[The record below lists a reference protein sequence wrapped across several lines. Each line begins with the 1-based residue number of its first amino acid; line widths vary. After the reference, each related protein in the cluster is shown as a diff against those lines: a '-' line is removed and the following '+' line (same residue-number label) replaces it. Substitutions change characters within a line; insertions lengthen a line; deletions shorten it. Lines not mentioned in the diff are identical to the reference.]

1 MFYQADK
8 IDSILICD
16 VCDSKMVDPRLLPCG
31 KSVCNRCVD
40 LLFDTGKERI
50 KCQNCAKTHEIPEEG
65 FLKNLALQK
74 LLEFENKEDSRS
86 NLIEE
91 FKKVLEI
98 LKAEKKSIESTLE
111 CGDAK
116 IRDHCD
122 KVRND
127 MQFAIEQADAK
138 LDEFHKEF
146 MDEIDNHEKEC
157 QAKFKSIKQN
167 KVDIEKALNESN
179 ELLSKSDQLLKQF
192 KIDQT
197 ESTTLFERAH
207 SLLTKLETNKDRIQK
222 EMFNESLLKFDR
234 KKSFDSNVVGKIV
247 KQNIEL
253 YFLENIEKMR
263 EIKNV
268 FPKTIG
274 TGYYQFFQPFKS
286 NTILLLYIEK
296 NILNLLCLDKDG
308 NTVFDKKDLLN
319 NEELEEFIFFNFLSS
334 KCNKTVYVWTGEKHL
349 KQTNTFYNLRSFDEN
364 FNLLAKIKLDKRP
377 NYYDVNGEDLFL
389 LDKHENFCTISMYNQ
404 NLEII
409 QKFGQENS
417 TVPFYFST
425 YSWFFLV
432 SNQYFIIKEPGMEDD
447 DVDFNSNVLF
457 INRSNGL
464 VEGSFKI
471 YENFRQMQL
480 YLDKFLITFSPEATI
495 KCYNFK
501 GDLLHQVTLDK
512 KFKGT
517 YMSVLNKKLCF
528 CSEYNKIII

>member
-8 IDSILICD
+8 IDSILICE
-16 VCDSKMVDPRLLPCG
+16 VCENKMVDPRLLPCG
-31 KSVCNRCVD
+31 ESVCNRCVD
-40 LLFDTGKERI
+40 LLIDTDKKRI

-74 LLEFENKEDSRS
+74 LLEFENKEVSRS

-91 FKKVLEI
+91 FKKVLGI
-98 LKAEKKSIESTLE
+98 LDKTKKTIESTLE
-111 CGDAK
+111 FGDAT
-116 IRDHCD
+116 IRDHCA

-127 MQFAIEQADAK
+127 MQLAIEQAHAT

-146 MDEIDNHEKEC
+146 MDETDNHEKEC
-157 QAKFKSIKQN
+157 QAKFKSIQQN
-167 KVDIEKALNESN
+167 KGDIEKALNDSN
-179 ELLSKSDQLLKQF
+179 ELISKSDQLLKQF
-192 KIDQT
+192 EIDQS
-197 ESTTLFERAH
+197 EFTTLFESAQSTLNNIVTTRD
-207 SLLTKLETNKDRIQK
+207 KLQMD
-222 EMFNESLLKFDR
+222 MFNKSLLKFER
-234 KKSFDSNVVGKIV
+234 PKSFDSNVVGKIV

-253 YFLENIEKMR
+253 YFLENIGNMR
-263 EIKNV
+263 KIKNV
-268 FPKTIG
+268 LPKTKG
-274 TGYYQFFQPFKS
+274 TCYCQFLQPFKS

-308 NTVFDKKDLLN
+308 NTVFDKKDLIK
-319 NEELEEFIFFNFLSS
+319 NENIEEFTFFIFVSS
-334 KCNKTVYVWTGEKHL
+334 RSNKTVYIWTGEKHL
-349 KQTNTFYNLRSFDEN
+349 KQTNTFYNLRSLDEN

-389 LDKHENFCTISMYNQ
+389 LDKHENFYTISMYNHS
-404 NLEII
+404 LDIV

-417 TVPFYFST
+417 TLPFHFST
-425 YSWFFLV
+425 YSCFFVV
-432 SNQYFIIKEPGMEDD
+432 SDQYFITKEPRMEDD
-447 DVDFNSNVLF
+447 DDFHSNVTF

-471 YENFRQMQL
+471 LDDFHQMKL
-480 YLDKFLITFSPEATI
+480 YLDKFLITFSREATI

-528 CSEYNKIII
+528 CSEYKKILIF